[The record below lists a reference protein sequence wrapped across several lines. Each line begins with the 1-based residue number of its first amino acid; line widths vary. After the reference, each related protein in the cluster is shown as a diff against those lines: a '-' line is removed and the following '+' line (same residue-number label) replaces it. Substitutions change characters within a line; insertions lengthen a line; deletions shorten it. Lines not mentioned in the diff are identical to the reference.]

1 MGNTFRKLSNSE
13 RPPTQQKAVA
23 EPVAAEPGPV
33 LAQEPAGVEKP
44 NKEELKPES
53 TTPSQEP
60 APENSEVKAP
70 DAAEPQPEA
79 AAAEP
84 AAPAEPVVKAA
95 EVEKAEADPTPE
107 SKEEPEPSKDAE
119 PQPAVIEP
127 PAPEQTEPEPAVE
140 EPPVADTKP
149 EPEPEPEPEPIAEPL
164 PVPSLVPEMET
175 PEVMVCELPPPEVI
189 ELNTEDLNQDLL
201 PDPVICS
208 LPPSEPSTSDAAPD
222 ETPDVEEDQD
232 GAAALAGAAATE
244 PPASEVQSESPE
256 AEATGILAQTVSD
269 ATEEVSGLLQDLAL
283 KGSDLI
289 DELMPADVKTPDE
302 ACVAEMCD

>member
-1 MGNTFRKLSNSE
+1 MGNTFRKLTNSE

-70 DAAEPQPEA
+70 DVAEPQPEAVAA

-140 EPPVADTKP
+140 EPPVADTTP
-149 EPEPEPEPEPIAEPL
+149 EPEPEPEPVAEPL
-164 PVPSLVPEMET
+164 PVPSLVPLICTM
-175 PEVMVCELPPPEVI
+175 PPPEVI

-222 ETPDVEEDQD
+222 ETPDVEEQDQD
-232 GAAALAGAAATE
+232 GAAALAETAATE
-244 PPASEVQSESPE
+244 PPASEVQSEAPE

-289 DELMPADVKTPDE
+289 VELTPADVKTPDE